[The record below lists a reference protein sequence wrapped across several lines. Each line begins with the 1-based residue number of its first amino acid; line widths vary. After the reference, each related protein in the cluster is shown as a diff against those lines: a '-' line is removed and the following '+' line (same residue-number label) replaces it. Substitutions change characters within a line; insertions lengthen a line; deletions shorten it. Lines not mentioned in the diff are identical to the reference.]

1 MNYKKRLMLESATT
15 GTNPV
20 LAGGFNDGTGISIDI
35 PDFNFDNPIGIDTPD
50 FNHDTPSGTGTST
63 NTSTGT
69 GTGTGGGFFSG
80 FNLNGLLN
88 TLLKGGMTWA
98 QIEAAKNGKD
108 VYVQG
113 SGGNKENITPMLISK
128 FNEQAAAQQKTT
140 TEILKTMQAQMSLN
154 NANAPAKKDNTLKY
168 IGIGVGA
175 LVLVGGGILLIN
187 SNKKKSK

>member
-1 MNYKKRLMLESATT
+1 MNYKKRLMLESAST
-15 GTNPV
+15 GTNTV
-20 LAGGFNDGTGISIDI
+20 LAGGFNGGTGISIDI
-35 PDFNFDNPIGIDTPD
+35 PDFNFNNST
-50 FNHDTPSGTGTST
+50 GTGSNT
-63 NTSTGT
+63 NTSTS
-69 GTGTGGGFFSG
+69 TGGGFFSG

-154 NANAPAKKDNTLKY
+154 NANTPVKKDNTLKY
-168 IGIGVGA
+168 VGIGVGI
-175 LVLVGGGILLIN
+175 LVLLGGGIFLIN
-187 SNKKKSK
+187 NNKKKSK